1 MAHFNFFAT
10 GAPVPST
17 CMKCGDYRDLY
28 DLGIDVWEG
37 AALICVKCIKD
48 LAALV
53 NYVDG
58 AVAQEQ
64 ADRLNAQLAVSRETI
79 ERIPN
84 EVEKLIDGVRNSV
97 ADFVLTVSGSSDDS
111 SSIPVQEPSE
121 GAGAV
126 SEDKPAAANNRK
138 APSKS
143 ASH

>member
-53 NYVDG
+53 DYIDG
-58 AVAQEQ
+58 ETARAEQARLTEQLETARNAVAAVPNQVEELIDGIRGSV
-64 ADRLNAQLAVSRETI
+64 ANFVLAVSGGG
-79 ERIPN
+79 N
-84 EVEKLIDGVRNSV
+84 D
-97 ADFVLTVSGSSDDS
+97 SG
-111 SSIPVQEPSE
+111 SIPVQEPSE

-126 SEDKPAAANNRK
+126 PEDKPATANNRK